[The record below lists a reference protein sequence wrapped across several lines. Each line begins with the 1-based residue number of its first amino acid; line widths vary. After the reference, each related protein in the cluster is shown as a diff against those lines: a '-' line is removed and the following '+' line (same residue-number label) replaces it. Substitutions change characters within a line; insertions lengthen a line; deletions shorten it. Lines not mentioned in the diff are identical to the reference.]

1 MFTVNRQAI
10 TNVDDDEDDSTAPYR
25 EREAFKS
32 LWDALRWKHVRK
44 RVPVCFNR
52 TLHNRYMLANLVYL
66 SYTIALLVIDFHPGF
81 TATSS
86 DISTSMELS
95 NDAGSTLDQPVI
107 INLHANRLYIA
118 LAGVNILVAFLYVWA
133 WRDRSWFDVVLIP
146 EYLNHVQ
153 AALYLWSALWYPK
166 QETIGDYYAIAVHR
180 IELYASCVELC
191 TAVGWMISWY
201 MTYTR
206 TFGRGFTF
214 DDPDTMGYLATTTN
228 TLLYFVY
235 NIQMNIHP
243 EQYGSNQLYIYA
255 DVLGFIGSIYYIF
268 AALRD
273 DKWLWFLPLAGQY
286 AVAAGSVQ
294 VETKTLP
301 KYGLS
306 NVLITDEND
315 ASYCSYQSIMV
326 TYQGASVTII
336 DEKDSTSPIYEF
348 ESFTSITK
356 ALQWKHVSVRVP
368 ICLRKLLG
376 SRYMLANLVYLIY
389 STGILIINFHPSFNE
404 KSIDTSQVLSK
415 NLDSPVNINPNVN
428 GYYIGLGV
436 LHLLSASLYLWA
448 WRDRSWFDIVMIP
461 EYLNHIEAG
470 LYLWSAFW
478 YSRQDILGGYYTLA
492 VHKIELVATT
502 IELIAS
508 FGWIMS
514 WYMTY
519 TRTLGRGF
527 TLDDP
532 DTIAYLTTTI
542 SSLIYVVYNIQINLY
557 PEEYGRNMLYKYS
570 DVLYFVGAWYYIFA
584 GLRDENCFWFL
595 PLAGQYGVAAGRIR
609 VETKEL
615 PKYGKSPIFITD
627 LCKRRLHAQFNNRND
642 LSMINSTVA

>member
-1 MFTVNRQAI
+1 
-10 TNVDDDEDDSTAPYR
+10 
-25 EREAFKS
+25 
-32 LWDALRWKHVRK
+32 
-44 RVPVCFNR
+44 
-52 TLHNRYMLANLVYL
+52 
-66 SYTIALLVIDFHPGF
+66 
-81 TATSS
+81 
-86 DISTSMELS
+86 
-95 NDAGSTLDQPVI
+95 
-107 INLHANRLYIA
+107 
-118 LAGVNILVAFLYVWA
+118 
-133 WRDRSWFDVVLIP
+133 
-146 EYLNHVQ
+146 
-153 AALYLWSALWYPK
+153 
-166 QETIGDYYAIAVHR
+166 
-180 IELYASCVELC
+180 
-191 TAVGWMISWY
+191 
-201 MTYTR
+201 
-206 TFGRGFTF
+206 
-214 DDPDTMGYLATTTN
+214 
-228 TLLYFVY
+228 
-235 NIQMNIHP
+235 
-243 EQYGSNQLYIYA
+243 
-255 DVLGFIGSIYYIF
+255 
-268 AALRD
+268 
-273 DKWLWFLPLAGQY
+273 
-286 AVAAGSVQ
+286 
-294 VETKTLP
+294 
-301 KYGLS
+301 
-306 NVLITDEND
+306 
-315 ASYCSYQSIMV
+315 MV
-326 TYQGASVTII
+326 TYQGSSVTII

-356 ALQWKHVSVRVP
+356 ALQWKHVRVRAP

-389 STGILIINFHPSFNE
+389 SIGILIINLHPSFNE
-404 KSIDTSQVLSK
+404 KPIDTSQVLSK
-415 NLDSPVNINPNVN
+415 NLDSPVNINPDVN

-492 VHKIELVATT
+492 VHKIELVATI

-542 SSLIYVVYNIQINLY
+542 SSLVYVVYNIQINLY
-557 PEEYGRNMLYKYS
+557 PEEYGTNMLYKYS
-570 DVLYFVGAWYYIFA
+570 DVLYFIGAWYYIFA

-627 LCKRRLHAQFNNRND
+627 LFNVLNEYSSLIAAFNLPCLQSPQSQINPLDKITSSTIGVAAMLDTGAGIFKNTIQIYVHHSIDNGVRMNNAVFIHDLLTQSQLVGYHYVDHSVLHARTFPSFSTYYTTCRHESQVIEIRFRKKSMSTPQPGQYIYFKCFSIAKFEWHPFTGISAAEENCISVHIRIVGNWTSELAKKFEYYPQSIFRLSLDGPYGSPADDVFNYD
-642 LSMINSTVA
+642 SVVLIDAGIGGTILEVVFLSFFFCPPFLVTPYAAILKHVRSSQENHIRLRRVYFYWIYNTTSCYE